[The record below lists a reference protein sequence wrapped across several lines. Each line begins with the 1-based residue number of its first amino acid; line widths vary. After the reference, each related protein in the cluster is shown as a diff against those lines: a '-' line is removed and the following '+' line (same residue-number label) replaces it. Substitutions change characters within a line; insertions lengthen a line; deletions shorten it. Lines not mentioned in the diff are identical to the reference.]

1 MNDFENEFLKYLN
14 DDSVGA
20 LLIDDVWGCG
30 KTYNIK
36 KIVETTSFE
45 SKFSKT
51 KYYCYL
57 NIDSIIPSLNL
68 KNHVIKN
75 MKRITTKNYVN
86 ILLETKKIKLDL
98 TDDEK
103 AIINL
108 STGIIKDSLT
118 WLTEHLKLKKPI
130 KIITNNTD
138 ELFDF
143 LYKKISLTE
152 ECVLIID
159 EIERKNTS
167 LSLRDFFLKVIDIQ
181 SNNNLKIVLIMNSEE
196 LIEEDKAL
204 LKLWT
209 EKIIYKTLSINNNS
223 NIIQTIPNM
232 EKILKVIENQR
243 NSLLF
248 NQTYIKNIRIL
259 KITNNIL
266 NEITEIL
273 FNFAE
278 KLKIEN
284 SKKFVDKY
292 LESPLKYEDYVNKSY
307 INEKTAFE
315 DFQYKELKL
324 SFNFDL
330 ENNIETNQLSK
341 YALIILKFLHKKN
354 ISNCES
360 DEKNIQYYIDNR
372 LYTAIEK
379 YIKSDKNDF
388 ISLIQS
394 DLNYFY
400 HLSRCNTGEDEN
412 LEDSIENENVLDS
425 VINLHNYGNKKIKID
440 ENGQTIYKIENKY
453 LKNIYTCKFKISD
466 PSQILNVLCLIVDH
480 RYIIE
485 SLNFE
490 EKKHSDLQ
498 LMSDYLIKENHFDII
513 NLMEVF
519 VISMKYKLI
528 DTVKYFKD
536 KKYDIIDYEEI
547 LKINSYYKLHINIFF
562 KILRNMRNDI
572 FVKKIRKELSMVYK
586 NFLLDIN
593 NNFWRPF
600 SIKDH
605 PIIVK
610 HNLKKNNNN
619 FGLINEIIESCSLNN
634 IELYKGL
641 LMIFSVER
649 NTENRFINY
658 INTNEITNPSL
669 RIAVDKITYLKDNKI
684 IPLLFTEDVMDG
696 ESLSEKYYI
705 KSKRNHK

>member
-1 MNDFENEFLKYLN
+1 MNDFDNEFFKYLN

-30 KTYNIK
+30 KTYNTK

-45 SKFSKT
+45 SNFSKT

-57 NIDSIIPSLNL
+57 NIDSITPSLNL

-75 MKRITTKNYVN
+75 MKRIATKNYVN

-108 STGIIKDSLT
+108 STGIIKDSVT
-118 WLTEHLKLKKPI
+118 WLTEHLKLKKPL

-143 LYKKISLTE
+143 LYKKINLTE

-159 EIERKNTS
+159 EIERKNAS
-167 LSLRDFFLKVIDIQ
+167 LSLRDLFLKIIEIQ
-181 SNNNLKIVLIMNSEE
+181 SNNNLKIILIMNSEE
-196 LIEEDKAL
+196 LVEEDKVL

-223 NIIQTIPNM
+223 NIIQTIKNM
-232 EKILKVIENQR
+232 DKILKVIENQK

-248 NQTYIKNIRIL
+248 NQIYIKNIRIL

-266 NEITEIL
+266 NEITEFL
-273 FNFAE
+273 FNFA
-278 KLKIEN
+278 KDLKIED
-284 SKKFVDKY
+284 SKKFVDTF
-292 LESPLKYEDYVNKSY
+292 LASPLKYEDYVNKSY
-307 INEKTAFE
+307 ISKITDFE

-324 SFNFDL
+324 SFDFDL
-330 ENNIETNQLSK
+330 DNKIEINQLSK

-354 ISNCES
+354 IINC
-360 DEKNIQYYIDNR
+360 DLDKKNIQHYIDSR
-372 LYTAIEK
+372 LHAAIEK
-379 YIKSDKNDF
+379 YIKSDKNEL

-400 HLSRCNTGEDEN
+400 HLSRYNTGENETLENVVENN
-412 LEDSIENENVLDS
+412 LETSMNFHV
-425 VINLHNYGNKKIKID
+425 YANKKIKTN
-440 ENGQTIYKIENKY
+440 ENGETIYKIENKS

-466 PSQILNVLCLIVDH
+466 PFQILNILCLIIDH
-480 RYIIE
+480 RYLIE
-485 SLNFE
+485 SFDFE
-490 EKKHSDLQ
+490 DKKNSYFKLISYH
-498 LMSDYLIKENHFDII
+498 LIKENHFDII
-513 NLMEVF
+513 NLMEIF

-528 DTVKYFKD
+528 DTIKYFKD
-536 KKYDIIDYEEI
+536 KKYDIYEEI
-547 LKINSYYKLHINIFF
+547 METTNYYKLHVSIFF

-572 FVKKIRKELSMVYK
+572 FVKRIRKELSMAYK
-586 NFLLDIN
+586 NFLLNIN

-600 SIKDH
+600 SIKDN

-619 FGLINEIIESCSLNN
+619 FILINEIIESCSLNN

-641 LMIFSVER
+641 LMIFSIDS
-649 NTENRFINY
+649 NTENKFIKY
-658 INTNEITNPSL
+658 INTNEITDPSL
-669 RIAVDKITYLKDNKI
+669 IIAIDKINYLKDNKI
-684 IPLLFTEDVMDG
+684 MPFLFTENVMDG

-705 KSKRNHK
+705 KSKRNDK